1 MRNRDDNNIRSSLQK
16 AAYGLIA
23 VQVVLLFIFYTGGY
37 EFQFTD
43 TTEFNTFYNIFLGV
57 EIMMFVGFGYL
68 MTFLK
73 DYGFGSVALTMMIT
87 AIGLQ
92 VAILTEQGFAAAPTD
107 AGHTIGVT
115 DLINS
120 LFAIAALLITFG
132 GVIGK
137 VTPFQLLIMTI
148 VEFVFYS
155 FNHQV
160 VLTKVLGIQ
169 DCGGTIIIH
178 MFGCYFGLAA
188 ATAFPSP
195 DLQADASYLTDLFA
209 GIGTV
214 FLWIYW
220 PSFVGGGLAAGS
232 DEQQTAVFNTILALS
247 ASTITTVASSI
258 LMSDDCKIRPVDIQ
272 NATLAGGVSVG
283 VLANLVSP
291 YTAIF
296 IGMLAGV
303 LSTYGFM
310 KLQFGFDSCGIHNL
324 HGMPSVLG
332 GLASAFIGFVYPES
346 GFNGTTQLMGVILTL
361 AFAAVTGK
369 ITGHALA
376 MVDQFE
382 KDFYF
387 DTTYLSV
394 NPAQKV

>member
-1 MRNRDDNNIRSSLQK
+1 MNSKDEIQVKSSLRK
-16 AAYGLIA
+16 TAYGLLA
-23 VQVVLLFIFYTGGY
+23 LQLGLLSIFYAGDYKFRFG
-37 EFQFTD
+37 D
-43 TTEFNTFYNIFLGV
+43 VDEFNTFYNMFLGV

-92 VAILTEQGFAAAPTD
+92 VAVLTEQGFSTSTE
-107 AGHTIGVT
+107 GHFIGVN
-115 DLINS
+115 DLINC

-137 VTPFQLLIMTI
+137 LSPFQLLIMTV
-148 VEFVFYS
+148 VEFIFYS
-155 FNHQV
+155 VNHQV
-160 VLTKVLGIQ
+160 VLTQLLGIQ

-178 MFGCYFGLAA
+178 MFGCYFGLAVA
-188 ATAFPSP
+188 QAFPSP
-195 DLQADASYLTDLFA
+195 PNQADASYLTDLFA

-220 PSFVGGGLAAGS
+220 PSFVGGGLEAGS
-232 DEQQTAVFNTILALS
+232 DEQQSAVFNTILALS

-258 LMSDDCKIRPVDIQ
+258 IFSNDYRIRPVDIQ

-291 YTAIF
+291 YCAIF
-296 IGMLAGV
+296 IGMLAGL

-310 KLQFGFDSCGIHNL
+310 ELQLSFDSCGINNL
-324 HGMPSVLG
+324 HGMPSILG
-332 GLASAFIGFVYPES
+332 GLASVFIGFMYPGS
-346 GFNGTTQLMGVILTL
+346 GFDGSVQLAGVVLTL
-361 AFAAVTGK
+361 VVAIASGLFTGQVL
-369 ITGHALA
+369 I
-376 MVDQFE
+376 MFDQFE
-382 KDFYF
+382 KDFYV

-394 NPAQKV
+394 NAMQKV